1 MSTPAAGP
9 ELGSKK
15 FSNNLVNG
23 LHYLSQGAQLML
35 RPELRLFILV
45 PLLVN
50 LALFV
55 AITGILIQQFGG
67 AIDWMLDF
75 LPGWLDFLS
84 WILWTLFSLLLLLVY
99 GYSFS
104 ILTNLIAAPF
114 YGLLAEK
121 TEALITGQAPPSEPL
136 TQMIPRVMLREL
148 RKLWYFLWR
157 GALLTLAGFILSFI
171 IPPFSVVMPVVMFIW
186 GAWCMA
192 IQYVDY
198 PADNHQT
205 PFPVLRDQL
214 AGKKYSSLGFG
225 GLVMGG
231 TMLPIANIFIL
242 PIAVVGGTAFWL
254 DELKAQQNLAATS
267 ASRAD
272 A

>member
-1 MSTPAAGP
+1 MNPVSPPPRQG
-9 ELGSKK
+9 
-15 FSNNLVNG
+15 NNLVNG
-23 LHYLSQGAQLML
+23 LHYLSQGAQLIL

-50 LALFV
+50 LGLFV
-55 AITGILIQQFGG
+55 AITGILIQQFSGT
-67 AIDWMLDF
+67 IDWMLGF

-84 WILWTLFSLLLLLVY
+84 WILWTLFSLILLLVY

-121 TEALITGQAPPSEPL
+121 TEALLTGKAPDSEPL
-136 TQMIPRVMLREL
+136 SQMIPRVLVREL
-148 RKLWYFLWR
+148 RKLWYFIWR
-157 GALLTLAGFILSFI
+157 GLLLTLIGFVISLIL
-171 IPPFSVVMPVVMFIW
+171 PPFSVIMPVIMFAW

-205 PFPVLRDQL
+205 PFPQLRDQL
-214 AGKKYSSLGFG
+214 ATARYSSLGFG
-225 GLVMGG
+225 GLVMAG
-231 TMLPIANIFIL
+231 TMIPLANIVIL
-242 PIAVVGGTAFWL
+242 PIAVVGGTAYWL
-254 DELKAQQNLAATS
+254 AELQDKAQTPAL
-267 ASRAD
+267 
-272 A
+272 